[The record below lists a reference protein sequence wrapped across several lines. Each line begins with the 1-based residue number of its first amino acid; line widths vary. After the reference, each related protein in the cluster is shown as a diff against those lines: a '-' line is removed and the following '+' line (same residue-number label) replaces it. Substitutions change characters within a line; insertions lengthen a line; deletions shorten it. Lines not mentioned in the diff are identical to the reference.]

1 MYDACNVQVQTYK
14 GVRSRSGARAEVS
27 EGYWGSNIFSFPMC
41 FYSVIAS
48 SLGST

>member
-1 MYDACNVQVQTYK
+1 MYDARNVQVQTYK

-27 EGYWGSNIFSFPMC
+27 EGYWGSNIFSFQC
-41 FYSVIAS
+41 VFIGVIAS